1 LRRYR
6 LSPAARGDLDSIW
19 DYTADR
25 WNVDQADRCV
35 RELVDAVNQLCSGAS
50 KGRRIDQVRQ
60 DYLQFPVASHLI
72 VFRQT
77 AATIDVIR
85 VLHRRMD
92 VAAHLTP

>member
-1 LRRYR
+1 MRRYR

-25 WNVDQADRCV
+25 WSVDQADRYI
-35 RELVDAVNQLCSGAS
+35 RELVDAVNQLCNGAA
-50 KGRRIDQVRQ
+50 KGHRIDQVRQ

-72 VFRQT
+72 VFCQS

-85 VLHRRMD
+85 ILHRRMD
-92 VAAHLTP
+92 VSAQLDD